1 MKDIIISV
9 ESTADLT
16 PELLKQ
22 YDIKSIPMVF
32 YVDDVEYGSVDKNM
46 TTETFYNKMKAGSKT
61 STSQVNQY
69 MAREFFENLLKEGK
83 DILHLSFSSALSG
96 TCSVAKAVA
105 EELNKTHEN
114 QIKVIDSLSAA
125 AGQGLYAIILAQK
138 KKEVESIDELVNY
151 AESIK
156 QQICHLF
163 VVDSL
168 KYLAR
173 TGRVSKATALIG
185 SALQIKPVL
194 HCDSEGH
201 LTSMAKV
208 ISRKKSIK
216 ALADKMAERKNDISD
231 IVFIAHANCLDD
243 AQILHGLVKEKT
255 NIDAQIIDL
264 GCVIGC
270 HAGPGTL
277 ALFFTGKER

>member
-1 MKDIIISV
+1 MNDIIISV
-9 ESTADLT
+9 ESTSDLT
-16 PELLKQ
+16 PELLKK

-32 YVDDVEYGSVDKNM
+32 YVDDVEYSANDKNM
-46 TTETFYNKMKAGSKT
+46 TTENFYNKMKAGSKT

-96 TCSVAKAVA
+96 TCNVVKTVA

-114 QIKVIDSLSAA
+114 QIRVVDTLSAA
-125 AGQGLYAIILAQK
+125 AGQGLYAIIMAEK
-138 KKEVESIDELVNY
+138 KNDFKTIDEMVEY

-173 TGRVSKATALIG
+173 TGRVSKMTAAIG

-208 ISRKKSIK
+208 ISRKKSIR
-216 ALADKMAERKNDISD
+216 ALAEKMAERKNDISD
-231 IVFIAHANCLDD
+231 KVFIAHANCLEE
-243 AQILHGLVKEKT
+243 AKTLHALVKEKT
-255 NIDAQIIDL
+255 NMDAQIIEL

-277 ALFFTGKER
+277 ALFFTGNER

>member
-1 MKDIIISV
+1 MKDVIISV
-9 ESTADLT
+9 ESTSDLT
-16 PELLKQ
+16 PELLKK
-22 YDIKSIPMVF
+22 YDIRVIPMVF
-32 YVDDVEYGSVDKNM
+32 YVDDVEYGAGDSTM

-83 DILHLSFSSALSG
+83 DILHLSFSSGLSG
-96 TCSVAKAVA
+96 TCNVVKTVA
-105 EELNKTHEN
+105 EELNKTNKN
-114 QIKVIDSLSAA
+114 QIRVVDTLSAA
-125 AGQGLYAIILAQK
+125 AGQGLYAIIMAEK
-138 KKEVESIDELVNY
+138 KNEFNSLDEMVEY
-151 AESIK
+151 AETIK
-156 QQICHLF
+156 QNICHLF

-194 HCDSEGH
+194 HCDNNGL

-216 ALADKMAERKNDISD
+216 ALAEKMLERKNDISNKV
-231 IVFIAHANCLDD
+231 IIAHANCIED
-243 AQILHGLVKEKT
+243 AKLLEDMLKEK
-255 NIDAQIIDL
+255 IKDEILLIDL

-277 ALFFTGKER
+277 ALFFTGNER